1 MLKTYPALSSATLSP
16 GTGFAYPVHALPEK
30 VSLDDPAF
38 NVMTD
43 LERVSAVLIRPDDSI
58 DEANRRM
65 IQRGVRLLL
74 VVDGERAVVGLITA
88 NDILGEKP
96 MQVITQRG
104 GRRQDIVVRDIMT
117 PQHQLEVLDMREVAH
132 ARVGHIVATLKEAA
146 RQHALVADV
155 DANGRQRV
163 RGLFSLT
170 QIARQLGLALETSEV
185 ARTFSE
191 IEASLT
197 H

>member
-1 MLKTYPALSSATLSP
+1 MLKTYAALPSSNLLP
-16 GTGFAYPVHALPEK
+16 GTGFAQPAHALPER
-30 VSLDDPAF
+30 VSLDDAALS
-38 NVMTD
+38 VMTD
-43 LERVSAVLIRPDDSI
+43 FERISAVLIRTDDSI

-65 IQRGVRLLL
+65 IQRSVRLLM
-74 VVDGERAVVGLITA
+74 VVDHARAVAGLITA

-96 MQVITQRG
+96 LQVINQRG

-117 PQHQLEVLDMREVAH
+117 PQHQLEVLDLRDVSN

-146 RQHALVADV
+146 RQHAVVV
-155 DANGRQRV
+155 DLDAGGRQRL

-170 QIARQLGLALETSEV
+170 QIARQLGLALQTTEV